1 MQKVA
6 DFVLISEC
14 SENRLFALQILQT
27 AVVKVERDKII
38 RAVPYVQSLALCGS
52 NLIQR
57 RRPAFN
63 TVAKVLIKELEAE
76 YGDSAVIEQSEFL
89 DIEYQTAQRS

>member
-38 RAVPYVQSLALCGS
+38 RAVPYVHS
-52 NLIQR
+52 
-57 RRPAFN
+57 
-63 TVAKVLIKELEAE
+63 
-76 YGDSAVIEQSEFL
+76 
-89 DIEYQTAQRS
+89 